1 MIVLE
6 KWNPN
11 KPISVVYFDG
21 ERERYYVKRFMI
33 EHPDREEKFIS
44 EHAGSK
50 LMIVAMDY
58 RPMAEVIYSKRSLDN
73 EIINFEEFIAVK
85 GIKALGNQ
93 LSTEKIKD
101 INLLEP
107 LPYEEPVLEEVELV
121 EEEIIEAPKNSN
133 KNDSGAENDS
143 DDDDDDD
150 DDIGEGQ
157 ITLF

>member
-11 KPISVVYFDG
+11 KPISVVYLDG

-44 EHAGSK
+44 EHTGSK
-50 LMIVAMDY
+50 LMIVAMDF
-58 RPMAEVIYSKRSLDN
+58 RPMAEVIYSKRSLEN
-73 EIINFEEFIAVK
+73 EVLNFEDFIAVK

-93 LSTEKIKD
+93 LTAEKIKD
-101 INLLEP
+101 INLLNS

-121 EEEIIEAPKNSN
+121 EEEIIEAPKDATETNSEP
-133 KNDSGAENDS
+133 ENDS
-143 DDDDDDD
+143 DDDENDDDED
-150 DDIGEGQ
+150 DGQ